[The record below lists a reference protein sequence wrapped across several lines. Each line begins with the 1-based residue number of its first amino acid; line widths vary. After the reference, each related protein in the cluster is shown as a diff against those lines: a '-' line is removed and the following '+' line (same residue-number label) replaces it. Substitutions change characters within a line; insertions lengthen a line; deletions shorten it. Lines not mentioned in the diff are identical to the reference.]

1 MIENIIKDFES
12 ILILQIIGLFFIII
26 ISYRILRF
34 LFNFIRYFVL
44 SFRHRTRY
52 DKKTRKMMQNKSNLP
67 SGPRARDKEKE
78 LEAFKK
84 QMQTYSKSTD
94 LEVKEETK
102 IVGIAKPVGRWT
114 KFVTSQKMSWLKAM
128 VGGKSDSDNFWKNM
142 VDAQARNQGKMKGK
156 QR

>member
-1 MIENIIKDFES
+1 MIEELIKDFES
-12 ILILQIIGLFFIII
+12 ILILQVIGLFFALI
-26 ISYRILRF
+26 ISYRFLRF
-34 LFNFIRYFVL
+34 LFNLIRYIIL

-52 DKKTRKMMQNKSNLP
+52 DRKTRKMMQKKSNLP

-84 QMQTYSKSTD
+84 QMKIYNKSTD

-114 KFVTSQKMSWLKAM
+114 KFVTGQKMSWLRAM